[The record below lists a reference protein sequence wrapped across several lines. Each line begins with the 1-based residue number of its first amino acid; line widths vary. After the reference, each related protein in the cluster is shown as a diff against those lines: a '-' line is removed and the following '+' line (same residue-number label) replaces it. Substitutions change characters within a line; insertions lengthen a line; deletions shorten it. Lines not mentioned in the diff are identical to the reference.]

1 MISMVYWVI
10 SMVYKVNETGTLG
23 RGKDEDYRYLCLQSF
38 ELQLNVLKEA
48 ERSLDN
54 THLHNTDPKCSYL
67 LIYLTRILIYP
78 IDNKSILFFLAIQ
91 NHILAFSAI

>member
-1 MISMVYWVI
+1 MKLEHSDVERMKTTDIYAYS
-10 SMVYKVNETGTLG
+10 
-23 RGKDEDYRYLCLQSF
+23 SF

-78 IDNKSILFFLAIQ
+78 IDNKSILFFWRSKI
-91 NHILAFSAI
+91 IF